1 MSVSTKD
8 SISVFIDGFKE
19 GLKSKRALKK
29 LKITVRNMKEGTP
42 LESERFFKSG
52 YDYEINK
59 HKDGYI
65 ININKTKELLELEE
79 KQKEEEERLQKR
91 EELREKLRNRRYYRS
106 GGVKREL
113 SKLKKK
119 VPKKVFKSY
128 LDFKRTFDV
137 PVPTPEEIMSDP
149 QQYTQ
154 LVQMYASGA
163 KLSPDENFN
172 RKITKYFKEIG
183 DMMGIEGVDP
193 TLFSPDN
200 LKMMAEAMNNAQTSD
215 ESSTTVQLDDNSTEY
230 ESDSEND
237 CDSEDDSVTKEH
249 DDCSCCH

>member
-19 GLKSKRALKK
+19 GLKSKRAVKK
-29 LKITVRNMKEGTP
+29 LKTTVRNMKEGTP
-42 LESERFFKSG
+42 LENERFFKSG
-52 YDYEINK
+52 YDYKISKQENA
-59 HKDGYI
+59 YI
-65 ININKTKELLELEE
+65 VNIIKTKELLELEE
-79 KQKEEEERLQKR
+79 KQKEEEDRLQKR
-91 EELREKLRNRRYYRS
+91 NELREKLRNKRYYRTGS
-106 GGVKREL
+106 AKREL

-137 PVPTPEEIMSDP
+137 PIPSPEEIMSDP

-163 KLSPDENFN
+163 KLSPDETFN
-172 RKITKYFKEIG
+172 KKITKYFKEMG

-200 LKMMAEAMNNAQTSD
+200 LKRMAESMNNAQTSD
-215 ESSTTVQLDDNSTEY
+215 EPSTIVQLDDNDSTEY
-230 ESDSEND
+230 ESDSD
-237 CDSEDDSVTKEH
+237 DTDSVTKEH
-249 DDCSCCH
+249 DDCSCGN

>member
-19 GLKSKRALKK
+19 GLKSKRATKK

-42 LESERFFKSG
+42 LECERFFNSG

-65 ININKTKELLELEE
+65 VNIIKTKELLELEE
-79 KQKEEEERLQKR
+79 KKKEDDERQQRR
-91 EELREKLRNRRYYRS
+91 EELRKKLRNRKYYRS
-106 GGVKREL
+106 GGVKRGL

-128 LDFKRTFDV
+128 VDFKRTFDV
-137 PVPTPEEIMSDP
+137 PVPSPEDIMSDP
-149 QQYTQ
+149 EQYTQ

-163 KLSPDENFN
+163 KLSPDETFN

-200 LKMMAEAMNNAQTSD
+200 LKMMAEAMNNAQTSN
-215 ESSTTVQLDDNSTEY
+215 EPTTTVQLDDDNSTEY
-230 ESDSEND
+230 ESDSDSEND
-237 CDSEDDSVTKEH
+237 NSVTKEH
-249 DDCSCCH
+249 DDCSCCP